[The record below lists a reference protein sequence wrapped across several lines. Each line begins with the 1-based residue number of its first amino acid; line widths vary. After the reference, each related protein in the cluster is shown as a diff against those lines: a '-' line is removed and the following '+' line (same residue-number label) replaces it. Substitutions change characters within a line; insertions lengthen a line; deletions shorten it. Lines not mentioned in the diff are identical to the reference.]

1 MAGSLIRPDGFNAP
15 PERVEPLLAA
25 ASTALNS
32 GDLAEALRRTDE
44 LIRLAPNERHAWL
57 LKARALAAQGR
68 LTDALQVID
77 EALTLHAD
85 DIALLSFARNVALQV
100 SGINDAAQYALRLT
114 AVAPDDLKNELFLAD
129 WHIACGEPESA
140 LRRLDGL
147 LDKFPNAWRAAMH
160 EARALIALRR
170 GAEALELTSRTFETG
185 VRDLKFLSFA
195 RNIALD
201 HGTVLEARRYADAID
216 AVAPKDQKNRTFLVR
231 ACLMLGEFEEALTGA
246 DALISDHPTDSSPLV
261 LRAQALLG
269 LHRAGDALRTLK
281 DGLAQ
286 SPDDPYLMNLLR
298 NTAYQNGFFEQALEY
313 SLRLNALST
322 SGEYDKAFLVH
333 AYLATGKFDE
343 VEQLIGPPDRMPEA
357 GPLVKEHYNFW
368 MYKAL
373 KRDEPVFASAWELA
387 LANRVPETA
396 PAVER
401 PAPSDA
407 TMIQYWSQGAPPAD
421 VEIVCGTWRTLFA
434 RENLGT
440 VELYDRPSA
449 ETWIR
454 DYAPEFAGLFS
465 QAFHYAMES
474 DIFRIAYASKRPCI
488 YMDID
493 SWPLDHTARI
503 LRFAVQNKETML
515 YVRAHRATIVN
526 GFFVSNPE
534 SPFIKELTEQCLAI
548 DAGSLPKTYM
558 ALENSFGP
566 SRYKKVFTDLL
577 VSNPTSSAAML
588 EEVPGCSVVTLADG
602 PIYFAHEAA
611 VASVRPPFPLGY
623 KATGDYWKYFDTGR

>member
-1 MAGSLIRPDGFNAP
+1 MAASPVRPDSLNAS
-15 PERVEPLLAA
+15 PERAEPLLAA
-25 ASTALNS
+25 ASAALNS
-32 GDLAEALRRTDE
+32 GDLAGALRSTDE
-44 LIRLAPNERHAWL
+44 LLRSFPNEREAWL

-68 LTDALQVID
+68 LSEALQVID
-77 EALTLHAD
+77 EAPTLHAD
-85 DIALLSFARNVALQV
+85 DPGLLSFARNVALQH
-100 SGINDAAQYALRLT
+100 SGIDDAAKYALRLA
-114 AVAPDDLKNELFLAD
+114 AVAPEDLKNELFLAD

-160 EARALIALRR
+160 EARALIALQRS
-170 GAEALELTSRTFETG
+170 AEALELTSRTFETG

-201 HGTVLEARRYADAID
+201 HATVVEARRYAYAID
-216 AVAPKDQKNRTFLVR
+216 AVAPKDQKNRSFLVQ
-231 ACLMLGEFEEALTGA
+231 ASLMLGEFEEALAGA
-246 DALISDHPTDSSPLV
+246 DALISDHPADSSPLV

-269 LHRAGDALRTLK
+269 LHRAGDALRTLRNAL
-281 DGLAQ
+281 DQ
-286 SPDDPYLMNLLR
+286 RPDDPYLMNLLR
-298 NTAYQNGFFEQALEY
+298 DTAYQNGFFDEALEY

-333 AYLATGKFDE
+333 SYLAAGKFDE
-343 VEQLIGPPDRMPEA
+343 VEQLIGPPDSMPES
-357 GPLVKEHYNFW
+357 GPMVKEHYNFW
-368 MYKAL
+368 MYKAV

-387 LANRVPETA
+387 LSNPVPETA
-396 PAVER
+396 PVVES
-401 PAPSDA
+401 PAPLGA

-440 VELYDRPSA
+440 VELYDRASA

-454 DYAPEFAGLFS
+454 DYAPEFVPLFS
-465 QAFHYAMES
+465 HAFHYAMES

-503 LRFAVQNKETML
+503 LRYAVQSKETML
-515 YVRAHRATIVN
+515 YVRAHRAAIVN

-534 SPFIKELTEQCLAI
+534 CPFIKELTKQCLAI
-548 DAGSLPKTYM
+548 DAASLPKTYM
-558 ALENSFGP
+558 ALERSFGP
-566 SRYKKVFTDLL
+566 SRYQKVFTDLL
-577 VSNPTSSAAML
+577 AFIPKSSAAML
-588 EEVPGCSVVTLADG
+588 DHVPGCSVVNLGDSRV
-602 PIYFAHEAA
+602 YFAHEAA